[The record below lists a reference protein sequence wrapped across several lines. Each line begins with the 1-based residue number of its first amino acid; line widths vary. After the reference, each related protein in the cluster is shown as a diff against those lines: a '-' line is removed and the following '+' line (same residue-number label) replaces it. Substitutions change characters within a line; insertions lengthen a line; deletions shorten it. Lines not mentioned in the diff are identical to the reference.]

1 MWEARHTVGSTIP
14 CAGYKNEKYELN
26 KLALIHRSLILL
38 SMQYDY
44 VLQAALSSFE
54 MADTKL

>member
-1 MWEARHTVGSTIP
+1 MGSTIP
-14 CAGYKNEKYELN
+14 CAGYKNEKVELN